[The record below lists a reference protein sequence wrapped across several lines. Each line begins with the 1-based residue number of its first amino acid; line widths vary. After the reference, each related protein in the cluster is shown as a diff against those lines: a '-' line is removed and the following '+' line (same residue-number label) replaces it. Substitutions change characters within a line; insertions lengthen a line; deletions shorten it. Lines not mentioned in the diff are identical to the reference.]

1 MAPGAERSSVRDDI
15 VGGLVSAGVAIPL
28 AMGFGM
34 FAFVSFGDEYF
45 ANGALA
51 GLMTALVVG
60 VVSVMMGEK
69 SPTLYAPRITTT
81 FFLGIL
87 LYGLVH
93 SDAPIVRSGGLALT
107 LAVIFSIILLGGLF
121 QMLFGLVRLG
131 TLIKFTPHPVMA
143 GFQNAAA
150 LLLFLVQL
158 GNVFGFDRS
167 LPFVQALQH
176 IEQAKPLSVM
186 IATLTFI
193 AMWQAK
199 RLLPSVPPLL
209 VGLSVGTIVYYA
221 MLAAGLGAHLGPV
234 IGGVSSPDLTPPMF
248 PRFAELVRH
257 PGLAAVVP
265 TIIGGALALA
275 LIASIDALL
284 CARLLAKP
292 GDPRVDG
299 DRLLARLGAGNALAA
314 CFGGI
319 TSGLNA
325 GPSLVNR
332 AFGGQT
338 PFSVLV
344 NAAMILLAIALL
356 FPLIVYLPRVALS
369 AVIMVI
375 AVQHID
381 RWTLHTLR
389 RVASGSTPYRRH
401 LMLELMV
408 VAVVAALSVV
418 VNIVVA
424 VFLGVAIAIVLFALR
439 MSRSIVRRSYRGSAV
454 RSRKSRTVQ
463 QMMLLERAGDSIL
476 IVELQ
481 GALFFGTA
489 ETLAAEIAAQMQQET
504 RQVILDLRRISEI
517 DSTGGE
523 ILRQIDADLSAQGA
537 SLALCVIQ
545 PSEPAAILADSGVL
559 DAVTPERVFGHV
571 DRALEW
577 AEERLLETS
586 TVDHK
591 AERETPLE
599 RAGVFAGLTTEE
611 MATVKRHLRRTES
624 DKGWTVFSE
633 GDPGKELFIIVRGTA
648 SAYLRQARAAD
659 VRLAT
664 FAPGTVFGEL
674 AILDPGPRSASVIA
688 DDELVCYA
696 LSDEGFR
703 SMSAD
708 APNVAIK
715 LLANLGRE
723 LSRRLRQAN
732 RTIHQLEE

>member
-1 MAPGAERSSVRDDI
+1 MPDAEHRSIRGDI

-45 ANGALA
+45 ASGALA

-60 VVSVMMGEK
+60 VVSVLLGDK

-87 LYGLVH
+87 LYGLAH
-93 SDAPIVRSGGLALT
+93 SDAPVVRSGGLPLT
-107 LAVIFSIILLGGLF
+107 LAVIFSIILLGGVF
-121 QMLFGLVRLG
+121 QLLFGLVRLG

-150 LLLFLVQL
+150 ILLLLVQL
-158 GNVFGFDRS
+158 GNVFGFDQNM
-167 LPFVQALQH
+167 PFVQALQH
-176 IEQAKPLSVM
+176 VDQAKPLSVL
-186 IATLTFI
+186 IAILVFVS
-193 AMWQAK
+193 MWQSK
-199 RLLPSVPPLL
+199 SLLPRVPSPL
-209 VGLSVGTIVYYA
+209 VGLAVGTVVYYA
-221 MLAAGLGAHLGPV
+221 MIVAGFGRHVGPV
-234 IGGVSSPDLTPPMF
+234 IGGAPSPELTPPMF
-248 PRFAELVRH
+248 PRFVELARH
-257 PGLAAVVP
+257 PGLGAIVP
-265 TIIGGALALA
+265 TIVGGALALA

-284 CARLLAKP
+284 CARLLARP

-299 DRLLARLGAGNALAA
+299 DRLLARLGAGNVLAA

-325 GPSLVNR
+325 GPTLVNR
-332 AFGGQT
+332 AFGGRT

-344 NAAMILLAIALL
+344 NAAAILLAIVLL

-375 AVQHID
+375 GVQHVD
-381 RWTLHTLR
+381 RWTLHTIR

-401 LMLELMV
+401 LVLELAV
-408 VAVVAALSVV
+408 VLVVAALSVI
-418 VNIVVA
+418 VNVVVA
-424 VFLGVAIAIVLFALR
+424 VFLGVAIAVLLFAVR

-454 RSRKSRTVQ
+454 RSRKSRTIE
-463 QMMLLERAGDSIL
+463 QMAVLERAGGSVLVI
-476 IVELQ
+476 ELQ

-489 ETLAAEIAAQMQQET
+489 ETLASEIAAQMQQQT
-504 RQVILDLRRISEI
+504 HQVILDLRRVTEI
-517 DSTGGE
+517 DSTGAE

-537 SLALCVIQ
+537 SLALCVMQ

-559 DAVTPERVFGHV
+559 DAVTPDRVFGHV

-577 AEERLLETS
+577 AEERLLQTEAS
-586 TVDHK
+586 DR
-591 AERETPLE
+591 ASDSETPLE
-599 RAGVFAGLTTEE
+599 RASIFAGLTSEE
-611 MATVKRHLRRTES
+611 VAVIKRHLRRTES
-624 DKGWTVFSE
+624 EKGRTVFGE
-633 GDPGKELFIIVRGTA
+633 GEQGKELFIITRGTA
-648 SAYLRQARAAD
+648 SAYLRQTSGAD
-659 VRLAT
+659 IRLAT
-664 FAPGTVFGEL
+664 FAPGTIFGEL
-674 AILDPGPRSASVIA
+674 ALLDPGPRSASVIA

-696 LSDEGFR
+696 LSDESFLLLSR
-703 SMSAD
+703 EAPD
-708 APNVAIK
+708 AAIK
-715 LLANLGRE
+715 LLANLSRE

>member
-1 MAPGAERSSVRDDI
+1 MRDDI

-60 VVSVMMGEK
+60 VVSVLTGEK

-93 SDAPIVRSGGLALT
+93 SDAPIVRSGGLPLT
-107 LAVIFSIILLGGLF
+107 LAVIFSIILLGGVF

-167 LPFVQALQH
+167 MPFVQALQH
-176 IEQAKPLSVM
+176 IDQAKPLSVM
-186 IATLTFI
+186 IATLVFI

-221 MLAAGLGAHLGPV
+221 MIAAGLGTHLGPV
-234 IGGVSSPDLTPPMF
+234 IGGVSSPELTPPMF
-248 PRFAELVRH
+248 PRFAELGRH

-319 TSGLNA
+319 TSGLNV

-332 AFGGQT
+332 AFGGKT

-344 NAAMILLAIALL
+344 NAGVILLAIALL
-356 FPLIVYLPRVALS
+356 FPVIVYLPRVALS

-463 QMMLLERAGDSIL
+463 QMMVLERAGDGIL
-476 IVELQ
+476 IIELQ

-504 RQVILDLRRISEI
+504 HQVILDLRRISEI

-523 ILRQIDADLSAQGA
+523 ILFQIDADLSAQGA
-537 SLALCVIQ
+537 SLALCVNQ

-586 TVDHK
+586 AGDNQ

-599 RAGVFAGLTTEE
+599 RAGVFAGLMPEEVTTI
-611 MATVKRHLRRTES
+611 KRYLRRTES
-624 DKGWTVFSE
+624 DKGRTVFSE
-633 GDPGKELFIIVRGTA
+633 GDAGKEVFIITRGTA

-696 LSDEGFR
+696 LSDESFR
-703 SMSAD
+703 SLSAD
-708 APNVAIK
+708 APNIAIK